1 MEYVPRMSVNIENL
15 TVQELIELNGQII
28 NRIKELRKQE
38 QVRAVSQ
45 FRLGDVVSFTH
56 KYNQKIIGLIL
67 SVRKTKISI
76 LTEDNEQWT
85 VSPGLLSPEE
95 APSKKLLKLLE
106 EIFPKAMR
114 ASFPT
119 KK

>member
-1 MEYVPRMSVNIENL
+1 MSVNIENL

-38 QVRAVSQ
+38 QARAASQ

-56 KYNQKIIGLIL
+56 KDNQKIIGFIL

-76 LTEDNEQWT
+76 LTEENEQWT

-106 EIFPKAMR
+106 EIFPKSMR
-114 ASFPT
+114 VGFT
-119 KK
+119 IRK